1 MDTTACVNCIMLDG
15 NGSTVR
21 IRKSCK
27 CDTQS
32 FSQRAGVFVLGSR
45 SAIWIGIGFE
55 LKTSSRAHLQWSAA
69 KKAANIGREVSINEI
84 ADLTVLREAQREM
97 GIKDR

>member
-1 MDTTACVNCIMLDG
+1 M
-15 NGSTVR
+15 
-21 IRKSCK
+21 
-27 CDTQS
+27 
-32 FSQRAGVFVLGSR
+32 
-45 SAIWIGIGFE
+45 IWIGIGFE

>member
-1 MDTTACVNCIMLDG
+1 MLVG

-21 IRKSCK
+21 IRKIRK
-27 CDTQS
+27 FDTQP
-32 FSQRAGVFVLGSR
+32 FVKRANVFVLGSQP
-45 SAIWIGIGFE
+45 AIWIGIGFE

-69 KKAANIGREVSINEI
+69 KKAANVSREVSINEI

-97 GIKDR
+97 GFKDR